1 VVLPAA
7 GDEPASTHSA
17 LLVTRMLRII
27 AQKAEDLVELQALP
41 EDTLSS
47 SEGIKYFCRPSSA
60 KLRVLMANE
69 TSRAADLFFRL
80 NVLAAQKELRQSVIP
95 QLFNLGD
102 VQLPFLLPTK
112 SGLPRPVLVK
122 HDVLLGAIAPQLTV
136 DEQAYAYAL
145 EQLATTVYGVEVAD
159 FLMGRTASQPATFLQ
174 QVVAATSAA
183 VVSRTAQISTV
194 LQPEFLNNLRKR
206 LKETDV
212 GELALAL
219 QALDE
224 SAPDPSVLGRGG
236 GGQGVAD
243 LAPASLSPRGGLSG
257 DLFTEDRSPT
267 PADVAN
273 TSNSI
278 LPHCTLHITKSAARS
293 YFQRPHL
300 WNTSSRVLPLPI
312 F

>member
-1 VVLPAA
+1 VLPAA

-159 FLMGRTASQPATFLQ
+159 FLMGRTASQPAADKCNQLRPSSCIPVRSSRPCGATFLQ

-224 SAPDPSVLGRGG
+224 SERQTLQSC
-236 GGQGVAD
+236 VAEVVD
-243 LAPASLSPRGGLSG
+243 KGWQILLRRVSHLA
-257 DLFTEDRSPT
+257 
-267 PADVAN
+267 AD
-273 TSNSI
+273 
-278 LPHCTLHITKSAARS
+278 
-293 YFQRPHL
+293 
-300 WNTSSRVLPLPI
+300 
-312 F
+312 

>member
-1 VVLPAA
+1 MKEAMLGRYAVRSWIHSSTRVTSWGLKTFRFGSVSPALPAA

-224 SAPDPSVLGRGG
+224 SERQTLQSW
-236 GGQGVAD
+236 VAEVVD
-243 LAPASLSPRGGLSG
+243 KGWQILLRRVSHLA
-257 DLFTEDRSPT
+257 
-267 PADVAN
+267 AD
-273 TSNSI
+273 
-278 LPHCTLHITKSAARS
+278 
-293 YFQRPHL
+293 
-300 WNTSSRVLPLPI
+300 
-312 F
+312 